1 MPMPTVLLCTDGSD
15 LASDA
20 IARCLP
26 LLATPDTIVLA
37 TAVEGPDPT
46 VTAGAS
52 GFAGPTMSSEQYD
65 EMRAAAIE
73 AGSAIVERV
82 ATELGISGTERRV
95 VEGPPGPALC
105 ALADELEADVM
116 VLGTRGH
123 GGLRRALLGS
133 VSDHVVR
140 HAPCPVLV
148 WGAQDDD

>member
-1 MPMPTVLLCTDGSD
+1 MPTPTVLLCTDGSE
-15 LASDA
+15 LATDA

-26 LLATPDTIVLA
+26 LLATPETVVLA

-52 GFAGPTMSSEQYD
+52 GFAGPTMSPDQY
-65 EMRAAAIE
+65 EEIRLAAIE
-73 AGSAIVERV
+73 SGSALVEL
-82 ATELGISGTERRV
+82 AASDLGIPDAARRV

-105 ALADELEADVM
+105 ALAEELGADVM

-148 WGAQDDD
+148 GGSQDDD